1 MAFSAAFRILG
12 WLFTIGGIVYL
23 AFGLRGAVTGTPV
36 GGSFLLLGVVAVV
49 VGTALIRWARR
60 NLQP

>member
-1 MAFSAAFRILG
+1 MAFAAAFRILG
-12 WLFTIGGIVYL
+12 WLLTLGGIIYL
-23 AFGLRGAVTGTPV
+23 AFGVRATVTGAPV
-36 GGSFLLLGVVAVV
+36 SGSFLLLGVVAVV